1 MQSSTLSRQSKRAWV
16 WDLPTTANISVYGLM
31 YAGLVLLA
39 YFLPTGD
46 FLLRPGAAL
55 LLAVGAAYGPV
66 VGFGTGLLGGLIA
79 DLAQDM
85 LWIHWDLGLGVM
97 GAIFGLFT
105 FWKKES
111 DSAVVTW
118 AKMAILAVV
127 GSFCGMFL
135 AGLVD
140 LLLGA
145 PAVIAFYA
153 WALPSALL
161 NALFAVAIGPLIY
174 LFFTGKFCNV
184 KRRNYTRA

>member
-1 MQSSTLSRQSKRAWV
+1 
-16 WDLPTTANISVYGLM
+16 
-31 YAGLVLLA
+31 
-39 YFLPTGD
+39 
-46 FLLRPGAAL
+46 
-55 LLAVGAAYGPV
+55 
-66 VGFGTGLLGGLIA
+66 
-79 DLAQDM
+79 
-85 LWIHWDLGLGVM
+85 GVM

-145 PAVIAFYA
+145 PAVSAFYA

-174 LFFTGKFCNV
+174 LFFTGKFFNV